1 MHIRGADELCRT
13 IITIASLKPLR
24 NVYFGL
30 RKRRVGDPV
39 TPREWLP
46 LIGLSLCVFIFNM
59 SEFMPIGL
67 LSDIS
72 ADFGISEAQTG
83 MIISIYAWAV
93 AILSLPLML
102 ALRRMQYRRMLLMC
116 VTLFAAFQFLAGIAD
131 SYWMLV
137 FARLGVAVAHS
148 IFWSIASPL
157 AVRVVAPELQ
167 KLALSTIAAGTSI
180 AMIVGLPLGR
190 VIGLA
195 LGWRMSFIVIAL
207 ASVAILMLLIA
218 VFPKVDNPGTFTL
231 RRLPDIFRNR
241 VLVGIYVM
249 LAIYVTGYYTGYSY
263 IEPFL
268 AQTAGM
274 SETMITVA
282 LTVFGLAGIGGSIL
296 FTKVYDRARYRFI
309 AMSLIGSAACLA
321 LLLPS
326 AVSVVCV
333 LAVCTMWGFFATS
346 FNVSF
351 QNETLRASPSDATAI
366 SMSLFSGIFNVGIAM
381 GSIIGGAVTDHG
393 SVDHIG
399 FVGSAFVIVATIIAF
414 GFVMRMMRKRD
425 AEKREARDTV

>member
-1 MHIRGADELCRT
+1 M
-13 IITIASLKPLR
+13 
-24 NVYFGL
+24 
-30 RKRRVGDPV
+30 

-326 AVSVVCV
+326 TVSVVCV

-399 FVGSAFVIVATIIAF
+399 FVGSAFVTVATIVAF
-414 GFVMRMMRKRD
+414 GFVMRMMRRRD
-425 AEKREARDTV
+425 AEKRMARDTV